1 VREPVSEKEREQVNR
16 LRNNLCAMRKS
27 VLKKVRE

>member
-1 VREPVSEKEREQVNR
+1 VREPVPEKKREQVNR
-16 LRNNLCAMRKS
+16 LRNNLCAIREL